1 MEGGLRLDSR
11 SPIQA
16 RQAIGIR
23 NELLRAERGRWGA
36 RRAGQQCRRER
47 HHNAPEWQG
56 TRDLNDVERRSDEG
70 KQGNRRRAEPAGKAM
85 ILVVRRTGMMMV
97 VGVGARLV
105 RRMGKD
111 PPAGFFCRAG
121 LAPPCLML
129 EILVD
134 LVECRRH
141 DPGEVE
147 HQEDRCSVS
156 HPGRPSGLK
165 ISASHATKPA
175 ADPGPTPH
183 PQEAGCPSGRSP
195 EIYCSDITDAEAPQ
209 TVDS

>member
-1 MEGGLRLDSR
+1 MIRSR
-11 SPIQA
+11 E
-16 RQAIGIR
+16 
-23 NELLRAERGRWGA
+23 ELLRAGSGRWSA
-36 RRAGQQCRRER
+36 RRDGQQRRRKR
-47 HHNAPEWQG
+47 HQNAPEPHG
-56 TRDLNDVERRSDEG
+56 TRDPDDAERRSDEG
-70 KQGNRRRAEPAGKAM
+70 KHGHRGCTNPAGEAM
-85 ILVVRRTGMMMV
+85 ILVVHRTGMMMV

-111 PPAGFFCRAG
+111 PPAGFFCGAG

-147 HQEDRCSVS
+147 HQEQRCSVS
-156 HPGRPSGLK
+156 NPGRPPGSKL
-165 ISASHATKPA
+165 SASHATKPA

-183 PQEAGCPSGRSP
+183 PQEAGCPSGCSP
-195 EIYCSDITDAEAPQ
+195 EICCSDITDAETPQ
-209 TVDS
+209 TVDF